1 MPGMRTISSAGPAL
15 QPPSL
20 LPRSATRQFR
30 SAQGRLW
37 LLIAFLFFPMDEKN
51 KSQRGEMRFQI
62 AGAIIIISSSAV
74 AGFFW
79 PEPCLGGSGCPY

>member
-1 MPGMRTISSAGPAL
+1 ME
-15 QPPSL
+15 
-20 LPRSATRQFR
+20 
-30 SAQGRLW
+30 
-37 LLIAFLFFPMDEKN
+37 EKN
-51 KSQRGEMRFQI
+51 KSQRGGMRFQI